1 MVYREGATKGA
12 LLLAVSRKNI
22 SVTAVLQAFQ
32 QTLENNNEKK
42 KETLRLMFQQT
53 LEVHI
58 IALNFYE
65 TWLCHIFMDKCN
77 DGRP

>member
-12 LLLAVSRKNI
+12 LLLAVSRKHLCD
-22 SVTAVLQAFQ
+22 SCASSLSADTGKQ
-32 QTLENNNEKK
+32 QRKK

-53 LEVHI
+53 LEVHN